1 METAIVFV
9 IGIASGLLSGI
20 LPGVGGLVVMTL
32 AFPFLMTLDPANI
45 LIFYVTMVS
54 IDQFFNG
61 ITAIIFGVPGNS
73 MSIPTMIEGH
83 AMFRQGR
90 GSKAIMFSALG
101 SYFASIF
108 GVLLILLLL
117 PVLWSVYGLWN
128 TTVQSIL
135 LTFAAL
141 VLLMVSRNKLLLN
154 IILFAVGSFLAH
166 VGFSEERGTA
176 FFTFD
181 MDILYS
187 GIPMLPV
194 LSILF
199 VLPMLT
205 TSYLKTS
212 TAFNFPGVTFDGYV
226 RNTKRLKNYFPTLLR
241 SSFLGSVGG
250 FVPGMSYGFSSVLA
264 YVSERWLRKRNKQYK
279 LGDTNC
285 LIASESANNAGA
297 FTQLVPLLFLG
308 IPITASEALIYH
320 VLEARNLPVSVEW
333 FSSTFRSIVLFFLVS
348 ASIGLLLAAK
358 YVNLLKVFNGV
369 KISYVYSIIM
379 IFLFFTIYQTG
390 QMYFAG
396 VEHLLIAIA
405 LIPLGFLLVK
415 RDPTPLVFGFILHGP
430 LWDSWIRILE
440 LYF

>member
-1 METAIVFV
+1 METTLVFL
-9 IGIASGLLSGI
+9 IGIASGLVSGI

-32 AFPFLMTLDPANI
+32 AFPFLMSLDPANI

-61 ITAIIFGVPGNS
+61 TTAIIFGVPGNS

-83 AMFRQGR
+83 AMFRRGE

-101 SYFASIF
+101 SYFASLF

-117 PVLWSVYGLWN
+117 PILWSVYGLWN
-128 TTVQSIL
+128 TTVQSLL
-135 LTFAAL
+135 LTFAAFI
-141 VLLMVSRNKLLLN
+141 LLLVSRNKLLTNLF
-154 IILFAVGSFLAH
+154 LFAIGSFLAH

-199 VLPMLT
+199 VLPMLV

-212 TAFNFPGVTFDGYV
+212 NAFHFPGVTFDGYV
-226 RNTKRLKNYFPTLLR
+226 NNVKRLKNYFPTLMR

-264 YVSERWLRKRNKQYK
+264 YVSERWIRKRNKQYAV
-279 LGDTNC
+279 GDTNC

-320 VLEARNLPVSVEW
+320 VLEARNLPVSIEW
-333 FSSTFRSIVLFFLVS
+333 FSSTFKSVVLFFLVS
-348 ASIGLLLAAK
+348 ASIGLVLAAK
-358 YVNLLKVFNGV
+358 YVNLLKIFNGV
-369 KISYVYSIIM
+369 KISYVYVSIM
-379 IFLFFTIYQTG
+379 LFLFFTIYQTG

-396 VEHLLIAIA
+396 LQHLIIAVA
-405 LIPLGFLLVK
+405 LIPIGLLLVK
-415 RDPTPLVFGFILHGP
+415 RDPTPLVFGFILHEP